1 MSNSRAAN
9 RYAKAILSI
18 AEEQNNLDLISRD
31 FEFIDEMTKEV
42 KEFVL
47 FLRNPII
54 SSEKKKRILMEIL
67 QSKISDTMMRFILLL
82 VSKNREGIL
91 PEIIDHFYRLRDEKL
106 GILNVVARTTTELTT
121 SQAEQLH
128 QRLEQVTN
136 KKVKIKYILDKSLK
150 GGFTIQFNDTVWD
163 ASVRHQ
169 LDLLRKNFLE
179 GAAVD

>member
-54 SSEKKKRILMEIL
+54 SSEKKKRILREIL

-82 VSKNREGIL
+82 VSKIGKEFFL
-91 PEIIDHFYRLRDEKL
+91 KLLIIF
-106 GILNVVARTTTELTT
+106 IVCVM
-121 SQAEQLH
+121 
-128 QRLEQVTN
+128 
-136 KKVKIKYILDKSLK
+136 KSL
-150 GGFTIQFNDTVWD
+150 GY
-163 ASVRHQ
+163 
-169 LDLLRKNFLE
+169 
-179 GAAVD
+179 